1 MVDVNWSFHPLEG
14 IVLAAVLFALYYW
27 IIRLRCHARKAQ
39 AFIFTAVLAVSLC
52 SFTSLSVVLD
62 TDKPIHANRNL
73 PYGQSMVQH
82 PVTSVFQPPDM
93 ALCRWRRCCCDQYF
107 CTNNMVLADA
117 ERKHS
122 RNGRRERCKHILHT
136 MCNPLLVFQ
145 KCVFAFQ
152 TRRRCQAVC
161 LDT

>member
-62 TDKPIHANRNL
+62 TDKPIHANPSTPQTAQSPATASETTDGPSQPMPTAISPTDRAWSNIPLHQYSNL
-73 PYGQSMVQH
+73 LIWLYAAGAAAVVIRIVVQ
-82 PVTSVFQPPDM
+82 
-93 ALCRWRRCCCDQYF
+93 RIW
-107 CTNNMVLADA
+107 
-117 ERKHS
+117 
-122 RNGRRERCKHILHT
+122 
-136 MCNPLLVFQ
+136 
-145 KCVFAFQ
+145 
-152 TRRRCQAVC
+152 
-161 LDT
+161 